1 MPMHFMGRQI
11 PCSRH
16 TRPDLP
22 SRVSLRLQVEVRR
35 TGQMNYHRS
44 DEKRQTAPLAPRIW
58 RSQQGGAYA
67 DWCEPIALSPLRATG
82 VQLASVNTLLTH
94 NLKRPHSYSMYM
106 HCCRY
111 TTSYDISKDG
121 DESVAIEQLASSP
134 LSCHACT
141 KLVGRR

>member
-1 MPMHFMGRQI
+1 
-11 PCSRH
+11 
-16 TRPDLP
+16 
-22 SRVSLRLQVEVRR
+22 
-35 TGQMNYHRS
+35 MNYHRS
-44 DEKRQTAPLAPRIW
+44 DEKRQTASLAPRIW

-67 DWCEPIALSPLRATG
+67 DWCEPIALSPLRATC

-94 NLKRPHSYSMYM
+94 NLKRPYPYSMYM

>member
-1 MPMHFMGRQI
+1 
-11 PCSRH
+11 
-16 TRPDLP
+16 
-22 SRVSLRLQVEVRR
+22 
-35 TGQMNYHRS
+35 MNYHRS

-67 DWCEPIALSPLRATG
+67 DWCEPIALSPRRATC
-82 VQLASVNTLLTH
+82 VQLASVNTLRTH
-94 NLKRPHSYSMYM
+94 NLKRPYSYSMYM

-121 DESVAIEQLASSP
+121 DESLSILASVAIEQLASSP

-141 KLVGRR
+141 ELGGRR